1 MSVFV
6 RSSKVIQIRTW
17 VSLDASLVTL
27 GRLHVRV
34 IFSSCREVK
43 IMNWNNE
50 NVIKFI
56 EAYKE
61 KQVLWDPSHKS
72 YYNRNLKQEAWDE
85 LSVEMECPVGELK
98 KKMDYLL
105 AANNIVRAKSMLVC
119 EVRTSRPS
127 SPPRSTNRVALFCTH
142 STRTRS

>member
-1 MSVFV
+1 
-6 RSSKVIQIRTW
+6 
-17 VSLDASLVTL
+17 
-27 GRLHVRV
+27 
-34 IFSSCREVK
+34 
-43 IMNWNNE
+43 MNWNNE

-105 AANNIVRAKSMLVC
+105 AALRREKSKIAK
-119 EVRTSRPS
+119 TS
-127 SPPRSTNRVALFCTH
+127 TTGKGK
-142 STRTRS
+142 